1 MGLFNR
7 DDLCAVCN
15 KKTNVL
21 TRAKLKDG
29 FLCDVCKTW
38 CSEFVKVSEM
48 SSADARE
55 HIQKTLKDESIYS
68 SLGQST
74 SVEKYFVS
82 YPNERIWACMI
93 EDGVTPY
100 LFSYDD
106 IINYELIVDGVSL
119 TSGGLGSAAVGGF
132 LFGGVGAVVGGTV
145 GKKQSDVVNKIAI
158 RVSTK
163 DRFIPHVEICLLN
176 FQQSKNSLV
185 YKTCMDNARK
195 ILSLLDKITYREP
208 TKETSS
214 NTNSIADELLKFK
227 QLLDMGAITE
237 SEFETKKRDLLGK

>member
-119 TSGGLGSAAVGGF
+119 TSGGLG
-132 LFGGVGAVVGGTV
+132 GTV